1 MIMKKNCN
9 LRHLLFSIICSFLL
23 VSAGSAQTTS
33 ATFDT
38 DFQLWNETHFIIPL
52 NKKKDWNAV
61 IAVVGRFGNEF
72 KTTTDARISV
82 LITKKVN
89 NTVTIGGGYL
99 YRYSNATFT
108 RKRYESRYLATATF
122 TVPFNKKWALNNRNI
137 YQYEDRYSRPNA
149 SVVRN
154 RVWLKREV
162 TLAKK
167 KIEPFVSFETTY
179 DFRLKDFSRYR
190 TQVGFSHKFNPQ
202 FSADFFYVR
211 QDETGNRTR
220 PGTLNGIGSNFRV
233 NF

>member
-1 MIMKKNCN
+1 MIKICN
-9 LRHLLFSIICSFLL
+9 LRHLLFAVIGSFLL
-23 VSAGSAQTTS
+23 ISAGFAQTTPT
-33 ATFDT
+33 TFDT
-38 DFQLWNETHFIIPL
+38 DFQLWNETQFIIPL

-61 IAVVGRFGNEF
+61 IGVVGRLGNDVR
-72 KTTTDARISV
+72 TATDARISV

-89 NTVTIGGGYL
+89 NYVTIGGGYL

-108 RKRYESRYLATATF
+108 RKRYESRYLGIATF
-122 TVPFNKKWALNNRNI
+122 TVPFNKKWALVNRNI

-154 RVWLKREV
+154 RLWLKREV
-162 TLAKK
+162 TVLKK
-167 KIEPFVSFETTY
+167 KIEPFVSFEPTY
-179 DFRLKDFSRYR
+179 DFRLKDFARFR
-190 TQVGFSHKFNPQ
+190 TQVGFSHKFNPK
-202 FSADFFYVR
+202 FSADFFYIR